1 MFGPLKALCVQ
12 GFWSKRVADTEE
24 DKDSLRFFR
33 EELMG
38 QLGCFFF
45 GVVSTPGFAGV
56 VFLGKITVKQNDV
69 CNDMTILHDNT

>member
-1 MFGPLKALCVQ
+1 MFLRVVCNPCFGPLKALCVQ

-38 QLGCFFF
+38 QLGCFFSELFRHQDLLVLFF
-45 GVVSTPGFAGV
+45 GENNSETE
-56 VFLGKITVKQNDV
+56 
-69 CNDMTILHDNT
+69 